1 MKLKSFLSSFY
12 SKRTVSN
19 RGFIETIC
27 DVLRHSNVLSSKCA
41 IDLIRLIEELAR
53 YSISPIELKSLFCL
67 LREKEN
73 FDYRKHL
80 LQVRIETIFFPFSIF
95 GLNFVQSIFI
105 FQALATISLHNIPS
119 NQNICSEFLDIQ
131 ARDDGITVPEI
142 HKWTTS
148 GAFGFIFHAWIRL
161 DEVLEWESDPYIDS
175 TRYRRVVFR

>member
-1 MKLKSFLSSFY
+1 MYCSSLQLISWNSNEIKIIFSSFC

-19 RGFIETIC
+19 RDFIETIC

-80 LQVRIETIFFPFSIF
+80 LQVRIETIFLFPFLAELFS
-95 GLNFVQSIFI
+95 QSISFFRLWQPYHCII
-105 FQALATISLHNIPS
+105 FQAIKISAANFSIYRHATKELPCQRFTNGQHREHSDSYFMH
-119 NQNICSEFLDIQ
+119 
-131 ARDDGITVPEI
+131 
-142 HKWTTS
+142 
-148 GAFGFIFHAWIRL
+148 GFVWMKF
-161 DEVLEWESDPYIDS
+161 
-175 TRYRRVVFR
+175 